1 MDIIGLNCT
10 RKLGKKITSN
20 KCMNEIII
28 KRDEQISKK
37 VGEIFLITKPQESTI
52 SDGER
57 I

>member
-37 VGEIFLITKPQESTI
+37 EGEIFLITKPQESTI